1 MNKADNIDNI
11 RRLVERYY
19 DGTATPDEVGAI
31 TDFFRRS
38 DVDEL
43 PDDLRADAMIF
54 TETALAKATGP
65 VPDGLESR
73 LDSFI
78 DSLPEK
84 PSRRRGLIVRL
95 SLSAAAAVAV
105 VFGLGLALL
114 SRNTRE
120 QVEPSDNSLMA
131 SESILQPV
139 DTAVT
144 VITEPSPLP
153 DESLAEAVAPV
164 VKKSAPARKVKS
176 KAVAVKEFVAAAETD
191 EYHYAMAS
199 DVCEISDPEQASQ
212 VAAQVLGML
221 GRTLGMAGDAI
232 VKSDNEANKIPT
244 AINKIAINKKLSN
257 EK

>member
-1 MNKADNIDNI
+1 MNKADNIEII
-11 RRLVERYY
+11 RQLVERYY
-19 DGTATPDEVGAI
+19 SGTATPDEVGAI
-31 TDFFRRS
+31 TDFFRQN
-38 DVDEL
+38 DVDNL
-43 PDDLRADAMIF
+43 PEDLRADAMIF
-54 TETALAKATGP
+54 TETALAKATAP

-84 PSRRRGLIVRL
+84 TTRRRGVIIRL
-95 SLSAAAAVAV
+95 SLSAVAV
-105 VFGLGLALL
+105 VLGIGLGILGRHAD
-114 SRNTRE
+114 SND
-120 QVEPSDNSLMA
+120 EPFDSALMA
-131 SESILQPV
+131 EEIVPAPTDTLSVVSENTLI
-139 DTAVT
+139 
-144 VITEPSPLP
+144 P
-153 DESLAEAVAPV
+153 DESIAEVTAPA
-164 VKKSAPARKVKS
+164 VKKSAPAVKHRP
-176 KAVAVKEFVAAAETD
+176 KAVAVKEFAAVAETD